1 MKHLRKCTWK
11 KLFTFQ
17 CIYPGIC
24 KVYKGYDKCIEICL
38 HEDQQAFQTCAF
50 QEGGGGVEKGWSR
63 SLGLAD
69 ANDYI

>member
-1 MKHLRKCTWK
+1 M
-11 KLFTFQ
+11 
-17 CIYPGIC
+17 
-24 KVYKGYDKCIEICL
+24 YKGYDKCIEICL

-69 ANDYI
+69 ANYYI